1 MGPLRIRE
9 DSGRVA
15 GQGRATRRR
24 GRRQAGPGTCT
35 RPLCRD
41 GRRRCVAA
49 GYALWPAPDRVRRV
63 IGAYGL
69 RRGEAMLL
77 AINCNNTN
85 IKFGVVDGDT
95 IVGEWRQHTSAMRT
109 ADEHAVWLM
118 QLMKMEGIDP
128 KAITD
133 AIIGSVVPNANFNLR
148 RLCTRYFDC
157 EPLFIGDPNVKHGI
171 KIKGVGAGAD
181 RICNT
186 VGASLMFPK
195 TPVIVVD
202 FGTATNFD
210 VVDEEGSYC
219 GGAIAPGPN
228 LSIEAL
234 VNAAALLP
242 RIIVEKPEKV
252 IGTTTVAC
260 MHTGVF
266 WGYVGLIEGLVTR
279 IKAEFGKPMKVVSTG
294 GLAPVFDGH
303 ISGIDQIAT
312 DITARGLIE
321 IYKRTR
327 KK

>member
-1 MGPLRIRE
+1 
-9 DSGRVA
+9 
-15 GQGRATRRR
+15 
-24 GRRQAGPGTCT
+24 
-35 RPLCRD
+35 
-41 GRRRCVAA
+41 
-49 GYALWPAPDRVRRV
+49 
-63 IGAYGL
+63 
-69 RRGEAMLL
+69 MLL

-85 IKFGVVDGDT
+85 IKFGVVDGDR

-109 ADEHAVWLM
+109 ADEHAVWLYE
-118 QLMKMEGIDP
+118 LMRMEGIDP
-128 KAITD
+128 KSITD
-133 AIIGSVVPNANFNLR
+133 AIIGSVVPQANF
-148 RLCTRYFDC
+148 
-157 EPLFIGDPNVKHGI
+157 

-186 VGASLMFPK
+186 VGASLMFPR
-195 TPVIVVD
+195 TPVVVVD

-234 VNAAALLP
+234 VAAAALLP
-242 RIIVEKPEKV
+242 RIVVEKPEKV

-266 WGYVGLIEGLVTR
+266 WGYVGLIEGIVTR

-294 GLAPVFDGH
+294 GLAPVFEGY
-303 ISGIDQIAT
+303 ISVIDQVAT

-321 IYKRTR
+321 IWKRS
-327 KK
+327 KKAA